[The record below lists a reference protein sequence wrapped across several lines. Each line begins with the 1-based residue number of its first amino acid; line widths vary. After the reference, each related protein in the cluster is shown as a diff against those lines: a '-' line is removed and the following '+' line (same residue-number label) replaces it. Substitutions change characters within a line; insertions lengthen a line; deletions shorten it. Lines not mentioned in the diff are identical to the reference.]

1 MDLKALQAALE
12 ASPENVPLLKLVARH
27 HLENFE
33 IEKAKEHLETALKI
47 EPTNREIQYLLAKA
61 ISLDGHI
68 SQAIVRLESLTAAH
82 KDYADAWMLRASLM
96 VTEGDG
102 PTARMCYE
110 KAIDLK
116 AELKNDKL
124 LADIIKAGGVE
135 ADGGGVESD
144 DSRSL
149 AMASDGGF
157 RELDDDDDDDFIP
170 SLDGV
175 LAHDL
180 EIDLKLQS
188 EKSFKDIG
196 GMEDVK
202 EEIRMKIIYPLQNPK
217 LFSKYG
223 KSAGGGVLLYGPP
236 GCGKT
241 LMSLATAGEI
251 KSTFLNVGLHQVLN
265 MYIGE
270 SESRLHE
277 IFELARR
284 HKPCVL
290 FFDEIDALAA
300 DRRDMRQSSGR
311 LLINQFLSELDG
323 ASANNDGVLILGATN
338 APWHVDNAF
347 LRPGRFDRVIF
358 VPPPDAEARAEIARI
373 YSKEKPVVQFDEK
386 DFAKRTDGFSG
397 ADIRSVFERATESAL
412 MEAMKSGGQVVPI
425 TGKTLAKSA
434 KSIRPS
440 TKKWFESAR
449 NYALYANQ
457 DGLYD
462 DILDYLKLNK
472 K

>member
-1 MDLKALQAALE
+1 MDVNGLHAALS
-12 ASPENVPLLKLVARH
+12 ASPENVPLLVLIARH
-27 HLENFE
+27 YLDQFD
-33 IEKAKEHLETALKI
+33 IEKATKHLDDALKL
-47 EPTNREIQYLLAKA
+47 EPENTEVQYLMAKGM
-61 ISLDGHI
+61 SLDGKI
-68 SQAIVRLESLTAAH
+68 SMAMVRLESICQTNPE
-82 KDYADAWMLRASLM
+82 YADAWLLRASLL
-96 VTEGDG
+96 VTENDG
-102 PTARMCYE
+102 QSARACYD
-110 KAIDLK
+110 KAIGINPDLK
-116 AELKNDKL
+116 NEKL
-124 LADIIKAGGVE
+124 LKDIIKAGGE
-135 ADGGGVESD
+135 FGNKSPELDKDDAENEFGMESGYSEFDEDSD
-144 DSRSL
+144 DS
-149 AMASDGGF
+149 
-157 RELDDDDDDDFIP
+157 IP

-175 LAHDL
+175 MAHDL
-180 EIDLKLQS
+180 EVDLQLQT

-202 EEIRMKIIYPLQNPK
+202 EEIKMKIIYPLQKPE

-223 KSAGGGVLLYGPP
+223 KTAGGGVLLYGPP

-300 DRRDMRQSSGR
+300 DRRDMRQSGGR
-311 LLINQFLSELDG
+311 FLINQFLNELDG
-323 ASANNDGVLILGATN
+323 AKAENEGVLILGATN

-358 VPPPDAEARAEIARI
+358 VPPPDLKARSEIAKI
-373 YSKEKPVVQFDEK
+373 HTNEKPVVQFDKNE
-386 DFAKRTDGFSG
+386 FAKKTEGFSG

-412 MEAMKSGGQVVPI
+412 MEAMKKGGEVVPI
-425 TGKTLAKSA
+425 TGKSLIKAT

-440 TKKWFESAR
+440 TKKWFESAK

-462 DILDYLKLNK
+462 DILSYLKMNK
-472 K
+472 

>member
-1 MDLKALQAALE
+1 MDLNALQAALA
-12 ASPENVPLLKLVARH
+12 ASPENVPLLVLIAKQ

-33 IEKAKEHLETALKI
+33 IEKATKHLEDALKL
-47 EPTNREIQYLLAKA
+47 EPENQEIQYLLAKGM
-61 ISLDGHI
+61 SLDGKI
-68 SQAIVRLESLTAAH
+68 SLAMVRLEAICQKSPE
-82 KDYADAWMLRASLM
+82 YADAWLLRASLL
-96 VTEGDG
+96 VTENDG
-102 PTARMCYE
+102 RAARSCYE
-110 KAIDLK
+110 KAIELNPD
-116 AELKNDKL
+116 LKNDKL
-124 LADIIKAGGVE
+124 LKDIIKAGGE
-135 ADGGGVESD
+135 TADRSADLEKDRDDAQFGNENDYSELNDDSD
-144 DSRSL
+144 DI
-149 AMASDGGF
+149 
-157 RELDDDDDDDFIP
+157 IP

-175 LAHDL
+175 MAHDL
-180 EIDLKLQS
+180 EVDLQLQT

-202 EEIRMKIIYPLQNPK
+202 EEIRMKIIYPLQKPE

-223 KSAGGGVLLYGPP
+223 KSAGGGVMLYGPP

-300 DRRDMRQSSGR
+300 DRRDMRQSGGR
-311 LLINQFLSELDG
+311 FLINQFLNELDG
-323 ASANNDGVLILGATN
+323 AKAENDGVLILGATN

-358 VPPPDAEARAEIARI
+358 VPPPDLKARSEIARI

-386 DFAKRTDGFSG
+386 EFAKKTEGFSG
-397 ADIRSVFERATESAL
+397 ADIKSAFERATESAL
-412 MEAMKSGGQVVPI
+412 MEAMKKGGEVVPI
-425 TGKTLAKSA
+425 TGKSLIKST

-440 TKKWFESAR
+440 TRKWFDSAK

-462 DILDYLKLNK
+462 DILEYLKMNK
-472 K
+472 